1 MDALPEGATI
11 AIPNDPSNSA
21 RTLFLLQQAGLITLA
36 KDVGIYLTVDD
47 ITQNSKNLKFSP
59 IVAQQLVN
67 VYKDVDAIVVGTATI
82 DQALSITK
90 DKALAI
96 DDPNAKSSLPY
107 VNVVAVRGEDAGSE
121 VYRELA
127 KSWKDPRVLEAIEEE
142 SKDNSIVVDI
152 PVDQLRETL
161 TELEDLAR
169 GLEK

>member
-1 MDALPEGATI
+1 M
-11 AIPNDPSNSA
+11 
-21 RTLFLLQQAGLITLA
+21 A

-107 VNVVAVRGEDAGSE
+107 VNVVAVRREDAGSE